1 MFIINNQRGQ
11 ALLLTM
17 LALTIIFFSSTTY
30 LYIAH
35 NTRIDSVLHRD
46 KLQAYYVAEAGVE
59 MALARLLQD
68 DDWQHWQQDFAKPI
82 SFADGTIKKLEVKT
96 LPVKSEM
103 TELEIK
109 SVGTYGQ
116 AQKTIVVR
124 VRLETTPDGDERTL
138 QITSWRGEYPVF

>member
-35 NTRIDSVLHRD
+35 NTRVDSILHRD

-59 MALARLLQD
+59 MALARLLHD
-68 DDWQHWQQDFAKPI
+68 DDWQRWQQDFAKPTN
-82 SFADGTIKKLEVKT
+82 FAGGSIKKLEVKT
-96 LPVKSEM
+96 LTVKPQIQ
-103 TELEIK
+103 ELEIK
-109 SVGTYGQ
+109 SIGVYRQ
-116 AQKTIVVR
+116 AQKTIVVK
-124 VRLETTPDGDERTL
+124 VRLETIPDSGENTMQL
-138 QITSWRGEYPVF
+138 ISWRGAHPVL